1 MRPAPSNALKVTQAY
16 PSHRPIVATQGWL
29 ESYESTLPH
38 LGWVA
43 SFASGAGCCRLAWRM
58 TFADQPHS
66 DFLLVGEI
74 KEPLALLSLILLIIV
89 TAAWLVVTSGEHAIQ
104 GAWVNGK

>member
-1 MRPAPSNALKVTQAY
+1 
-16 PSHRPIVATQGWL
+16 
-29 ESYESTLPH
+29 
-38 LGWVA
+38 
-43 SFASGAGCCRLAWRM
+43 M